1 MRRRLALVLTVFS
14 LSALAADEV
23 YRWVDKQG
31 VVHYG
36 AQPPNKDAKPI
47 ALPALQTY
55 KAGSKAPLPAV
66 GAQAPKIVATEIKE
80 VRITAPVQ
88 DEIFRDAA
96 GLVNVSV
103 AVVPGLPIGA
113 GVVFYLDG
121 APKNAKPLSAT
132 SSSFTG
138 VERGE
143 HSVSAAVVD
152 STGKELARSA
162 PVTFYTRPPGLK
174 P

>member
-1 MRRRLALVLTVFS
+1 MRRRLALALTVFS

-36 AQPPNKDAKPI
+36 AQPPNKDAKPV

-55 KAGSKAPLPAV
+55 KAGSKVPLPSV
-66 GAQAPKIVATEIKE
+66 AQAPKILASEVKE

-88 DEIFRDAA
+88 DEIFRDPA

-103 AVVPGLPIGA
+103 AVVPGLPAGA
-113 GVVFYLDG
+113 GIVFYLDG
-121 APKNAKPLSAT
+121 SPKNAKPLSTT
-132 SSSFTG
+132 STSFTG

-152 STGKELARSA
+152 ATGKELGRA
-162 PVTFYTRPPGLK
+162 PPITFYTRPPGLK

>member
-1 MRRRLALVLTVFS
+1 MSLRFALVLAALSF
-14 LSALAADEV
+14 SALAADEV

-36 AQPPNKDAKPI
+36 AQPPNKDAKPVT
-47 ALPALQTY
+47 LPPLQTY
-55 KAGSKAPLPAV
+55 KAGSKAPLPA
-66 GAQAPKIVATEIKE
+66 APPPKPAVAEIKE
-80 VRITAPVQ
+80 VRVTAPVQ
-88 DEIFRDAA
+88 DEIFRDPA
-96 GLVNVSV
+96 GVVNVSV
-103 AVVPGLPIGA
+103 AVVPGLPEGA

-121 APKNAKPLSAT
+121 APKNARPSPLLSM
-132 SSSFTG
+132 SFTG

-152 STGKELARSA
+152 LTGKELARA
-162 PVTFYTRPPGLK
+162 PPVTFHARPPGLK